1 MIDELLEG
9 SKNGK
14 LAYGDM
20 KRVAQQFACSR
31 KQATTVCKRYKEQK
45 DAGIAAPSLRN
56 KRGGN
61 SGRKGIDL
69 EELRDKLRHIPLKNR
84 TTQRAVAA
92 QLRIPSTTLTDN
104 LKKLGL
110 HASRRYLKP
119 LLTDGGKAAR
129 RAWALRWVRQSA
141 AGRVFDDMKGVV
153 MVDEKWFY
161 KFRQGQEYYLC
172 EDEQLPVAKVQHKS
186 HIQKVIFLAAVARP
200 RYDTMRNRNF
210 SGKIG
215 IFPFTRQVQAQRN
228 SRNGAAGT
236 TETKSKLVEVTKEVY
251 KRKMVD
257 EVFPAIKRE
266 WPGPPGEVLVQQDN
280 APAHRINDGPEA
292 AGTADGWN
300 IKLINQ
306 PANSPD
312 TNILDLGFSNSIQ
325 ALQDH
330 TTLNTV
336 DEVIAEVRRV
346 FEQQEPA
353 VLGRVWTTYQ
363 SVLQEIMLAKG
374 DNTFKLPHLHKQT
387 AERRGAPIGMAL
399 PVSAEAWAAAHTD

>member
-1 MIDELLEG
+1 MW
-9 SKNGK
+9 
-14 LAYGDM
+14 
-20 KRVAQQFACSR
+20 
-31 KQATTVCKRYKEQK
+31 KRYKEQK

-61 SGRKGIDL
+61 PGRKGIDL

-84 TTQRAVAA
+84 TINTQRAVAA
-92 QLRIPSTTLTDN
+92 QLGILHTTLTDD
-104 LKKLGL
+104 LKKFGL

-129 RAWALRWVRQSA
+129 LSWALLWVRQSA
-141 AGRVFDDMKGVV
+141 AGRVFDEMKGVV

-161 KFRQGQEYYLC
+161 KFRQGQKYYLC
-172 EDEQLPVAKVQHKS
+172 EGEQLPVAKVQHKA
-186 HIQKVIFLAAVARP
+186 HIQKVMFLAAVARP
-200 RYDTMRNRNF
+200 RYDTMRKRNF
-210 SGKIG
+210 SGKTG

-228 SRNGAAGT
+228 SRNRAAGSM
-236 TETKSKLVEVTKEVY
+236 ETKSVEVTKEVY
-251 KRKMVD
+251 KRKMVE
-257 EVFPAIKRE
+257 EVFPAMKRG

-280 APAHRINDGPEA
+280 APAHRINDDPEMVA

-306 PANSPD
+306 PGNSPD
-312 TNILDLGFSNSIQ
+312 TNILDLGFFNSIQ

-353 VLGRVWTTYQ
+353 ILGRVWTTYE

-374 DNTFKLPHLHKQT
+374 DNAFKLPHLHKQT